1 MIRME
6 KVMVIFSLL
15 SPSHHCM
22 GFGGHVIRRKKKKLA
37 PVSLADELGGG
48 WGNKQDKAGTDSSL
62 PPASD
67 ELGREKL
74 RFIPSQGDKACGI
87 LHMRGGINPCFSY
100 PLLKQ
105 RKRQLKLSF
114 ESLGYSAGSPEFA
127 TLLLFATGLR
137 FFFFLSVVA
146 INCLWVLGYTFC
158 IK

>member
-1 MIRME
+1 MELIIPLPYCHCIILAMMDDGRNLHCFLTYTHHCLKEWGMIRVE

-48 WGNKQDKAGTDSSL
+48 WGNKQDKAGTDFSL

-105 RKRQLKLSF
+105 RKR
-114 ESLGYSAGSPEFA
+114 
-127 TLLLFATGLR
+127 
-137 FFFFLSVVA
+137 
-146 INCLWVLGYTFC
+146 
-158 IK
+158 